1 MKERTLER
9 GRATRNERARVKER
23 KAARTLERNA
33 TTKADKERSRQ
44 RGKNRRGEPVDE
56 GNSMML
62 WDLPVTDFFS
72 LFLLLLFSFF
82 FFSTRVSRLISRLLN
97 YSDRYLSVCEL
108 FLNEIGID
116 YMLFRIYTFLLSIM
130 HLYLLL

>member
-72 LFLLLLFSFF
+72 LFPLLLFSFF
-82 FFSTRVSRLISRLLN
+82 FFFDPSFEINLATFKLFFDIYQFVS
-97 YSDRYLSVCEL
+97 Y
-108 FLNEIGID
+108 F
-116 YMLFRIYTFLLSIM
+116 
-130 HLYLLL
+130 